1 MKNDCRTTK
10 LHFQMTFSLPSKS
23 CLLKLPTV
31 RSRRIPRHLLS
42 PNQFQ
47 KCLNIARFW
56 MARKPFFWPISEEE
70 QAGDSDV
77 FLHDVVF
84 LKSSKLWS
92 SQLWTQ
98 FKQLRI
104 EAWESQDFNGVWT
117 RDPAIP
123 VRRSNQL
130 SYWELVICVISIL
143 LVLWPCFKCILPL
156 YRCVSFSPLV
166 RRS

>member
-10 LHFQMTFSLPSKS
+10 LHFQMTFSLPSRS

-47 KCLNIARFW
+47 KRLNIARFW
-56 MARKPFFWPISEEE
+56 LARKPFFWPISEEE
-70 QAGDSDV
+70 QPGDSDV

-130 SYWELVICVISIL
+130 SYEATDIGSWSFVLSVFCSSFG
-143 LVLWPCFKCILPL
+143 LVLNAYYLSTA
-156 YRCVSFSPLV
+156 VSVF
-166 RRS
+166 RH